1 MPRSRFDDKS
11 VLVTGAGS
19 GIGRETALLFAAR
32 GATLFLCDVDE
43 SGLTETVRLA
53 RKSGGSVLAHVID
66 VSRRDAMRAFA
77 EAVHEKVPAVDV
89 LVNNAGVGL
98 SGGVLDTD
106 LDDWEWVISVN
117 LWGVIHGCHFFV
129 PPMVKRKKGGHVV
142 NVASVAGY
150 LATPDLAAYGTTK
163 YAVVGLSEAL
173 RGELLPHS
181 IGVSV
186 ICPGIINTNIVQTAR
201 LRGKGISREDLV
213 DMYER
218 RNYGPEKVASAIL
231 GAVINNRAIV
241 PVAPE
246 AWVAYA
252 LKRAL
257 PESTPA
263 LVHRI
268 IGRGLDRKKKGGD

>member
-43 SGLTETVRLA
+43 SGLTETAHDA
-53 RKSGGSVLAHVID
+53 RRSGGEVHAHVVD
-66 VSRRDAMRAFA
+66 VSRRDAMSAFA
-77 EAVHEKVPAVDV
+77 AAVHEKVTALDV

-106 LDDWEWVISVN
+106 LEDWDWVISIN
-117 LWGVIHGCHFFV
+117 LWGVIHGLHYFV
-129 PPMVKRKKGGHVV
+129 PPMVRRKKGGHVV
-142 NVASVAGY
+142 NVASAAGFM
-150 LATPDLAAYGTTK
+150 ATPDMAAYGTTK

-173 RGELLPHS
+173 RGELLPHG

-186 ICPGIINTNIVQTAR
+186 ICPGIVNTAIVKTAR
-201 LRGKGISREDLV
+201 LKGSGMTRDDLI
-213 DMYER
+213 DLYKR

-231 GAVINNRAIV
+231 GAAWYC
-241 PVAPE
+241 APP
-246 AWVAYA
+246 ASS
-252 LKRAL
+252 L
-257 PESTPA
+257 PPG
-263 LVHRI
+263 VHSSFPTAS
-268 IGRGLDRKKKGGD
+268 KCWP